1 MDFMSHCYLRIGEA
15 YFRTP
20 RTTITAFVNL
30 LSVLEQNAGIDWHE
44 LLGRVEVVRDFG
56 WNLDLALEGDRADV
70 SNIVNSNDDEFTSFK
85 L

>member
-1 MDFMSHCYLRIGEA
+1 MAHCHTRIGEA

-30 LSVLEQNAGIDWHE
+30 LAVLEQNPQADWRV
-44 LLGRVEVVRDFG
+44 LLGAVQVEADAG
-56 WNLDLALEGDRADV
+56 GAAELASGGAGEGG
-70 SNIVNSNDDEFTSFK
+70 DDELVSFR